1 MHAISSQITP
11 MLLLPKEQ
19 QIDSPVLDGIVE
31 IVTDTFVL
39 KSLQTLIGVK
49 IVLVSALNS
58 AKEQQTRLKQVFE
71 AYADYVSKNPF

>member
-1 MHAISSQITP
+1 